1 MCLAVPMEVIELS
14 HLNSDTNDNNNIFTP
29 PLAVVERDG
38 VRLTARLDV
47 VDQMPNIGDFLIV
60 HAGFAIRCL
69 PREEALENLR
79 LMQEMAQAIADD
91 ETI

>member
-1 MCLAVPMEVIELS
+1 MCLAVPMEVIEL
-14 HLNSDTNDNNNIFTP
+14 LNLNPDADDNNTLFAP

-38 VRLTARLDV
+38 ARLTTRLDV

-79 LMQEMAQAIADD
+79 LMQEMAQAIAADQ
-91 ETI
+91 TA